1 MYICKSIYMLT
12 IEKKKT
18 TKRFAFSNW
27 IESTCAVCFCLLLG
41 FLSFILSGPS
51 PTNSQA
57 SKALL
62 FESCVVI
69 FQFKL

>member
-41 FLSFILSGPS
+41 FLSVGAGGEGAGNFGLSV
-51 PTNSQA
+51 
-57 SKALL
+57 
-62 FESCVVI
+62 FW
-69 FQFKL
+69 